1 MPSKKFPESKQIA
14 SQQTNRSTFSVSDPL
29 TKSEIDA
36 LRHKKK
42 SIGEELQ
49 SKIADHVARQR
60 H

>member
-1 MPSKKFPESKQIA
+1 MQSKKFPESEQIT
-14 SQQTNRSTFSVSDPL
+14 SRQTNRRTFSVSDPL
-29 TKSEIDA
+29 TKAEIAA
-36 LRHKKK
+36 LRQKKK